1 MFFFF
6 SFSDLFF
13 NKGRLI
19 LVKKYNNSSFE
30 KTNTHKHLGL
40 FNRRGGG
47 VFGLNLAA
55 MRVLGSEPHPLNNGN
70 AMPCSTGRLCQG

>member
-40 FNRRGGG
+40 FNRRGG
-47 VFGLNLAA
+47 VRIEFGGYEGT
-55 MRVLGSEPHPLNNGN
+55 R
-70 AMPCSTGRLCQG
+70 